1 MVRVLL
7 LGDSIR
13 LNLQKQVREILAGEA
28 EVSGPAENCASSRD
42 LLRGL
47 EHWPGESAADV
58 VHVNCGLHDIRHD
71 PGYGGPQVPLEE
83 YARNVAAIL
92 EMITRRGNSRVIWST
107 TTPVNDER
115 HNARKQSHRF
125 QQDVRRYNDV
135 AMRIA
140 VEAGA
145 RINDLHSMVLDAGAE
160 GLWAEDGVHFTEP
173 GYRLLASAVAT
184 AAREAL
190 GLTPPLP
197 DHVRNAGL
205 WFDGRP
211 WRLANSLVV
220 LRGQIDRAAPRRS
233 RVTDGDVGDAEHSRR
248 ESDHNPTIR
257 SGERGVVTALDVTND
272 PGEGCDAA
280 LLAESLRRSQDPRI
294 SFLIHDRRIVSC
306 EAREEFAEWE
316 WRPYRGDNPH
326 TTHVHVSV
334 RHELSKY
341 DDSNPWQIT
350 LQD

>member
-1 MVRVLL
+1 MARVLL

-13 LNLQKQVREILAGEA
+13 LNLQKQVREILTGEA

-47 EHWPGESAADV
+47 EQWLGESAADV

-71 PGYGGPQVPLEE
+71 PGNGGPQVPAEE
-83 YARNVAAIL
+83 YARNVAEIIETIVL
-92 EMITRRGNSRVIWST
+92 RGNPTVIWST

-115 HNARKQSHRF
+115 HNSRKDSRRF
-125 QQDVRRYNDV
+125 QQDVSRYNDV

-145 RINDLHSMVLDAGAE
+145 RINDLHSMVIDAGAD
-160 GLWAEDGVHFTEP
+160 GLWAEDGVHFTES
-173 GYRLLASAVAT
+173 GYRLLAAGVASAV
-184 AAREAL
+184 REAL

-197 DHVRNAGL
+197 HHVRNAGF

-220 LRGQIDRAAPRRS
+220 LRAQIDRAAPGRNRA
-233 RVTDGDVGDAEHSRR
+233 TDGDVGDADHSMR
-248 ESDHNPTIR
+248 ESDHNPTVR
-257 SGERGVVTALDVTND
+257 SGETGVVTALDITHD
-272 PGEGCDAA
+272 PDEGCDAA

-306 EAREEFAEWE
+306 EAREEFAKWE
-316 WRPYRGDNPH
+316 WRPYQGANPH
-326 TTHVHVSV
+326 TTHLHVSV
-334 RHELSKY
+334 RHEPSKF
-341 DDSNPWQIT
+341 DDSSPWQIT
-350 LQD
+350 WSE